1 MYNQIGKR
9 KFPTRE
15 RFANAIVNIFN
26 EAEGKVYVEH
36 WVYYLEPHK
45 KRGEPFHLCVKLSE
59 PRRWKPVKEAVSDKY
74 GAIQHFSSERD

>member
-15 RFANAIVNIFN
+15 GFANAIVNIFN

-45 KRGEPFHLCVKLSE
+45 KRGEHFHLYKI
-59 PRRWKPVKEAVSDKY
+59 K
-74 GAIQHFSSERD
+74 